1 MPAASGISPSPL
13 NAAPTLTLLGS
24 PHLQHGDARIDL
36 PDALPGYLVAYLATR
51 GDWVLREEIA
61 VLLWPEATES
71 EAQNN
76 LRVNLSR
83 LRPHLARW
91 GVEPLFVAERRRL
104 RLDIDSDVRAVRDAH
119 ARGAWVAAADAAG
132 GPFLDG
138 MSFRAFPVLGEWA
151 RSEREA
157 LRALWRDAVLRAADA
172 IAPQS
177 QLDLASRY
185 LAADPLD
192 EDIVRVQLGALA
204 ALGRNDEA
212 QRLFARFSDL
222 VRAELGVAVTVALA
236 DYAGRLGRPA
246 AGEALP
252 AARLGT
258 DEPLIGREAEL
269 ETIAQLVVDAPLVT
283 VLGLG
288 GIGKTRLARALQAA
302 LAPQFGG
309 GVVWLSLLD
318 LSGVAEIV
326 RRLGDLLQLK
336 LEGGR
341 DAVEQIIE
349 HIGGQSLLL
358 VLDNA
363 EHLLAERAALH
374 ALLSRL
380 LDGCPPLHCLVAS
393 REALDHPRERT
404 VRLEGLTMPDASAG
418 TAALGTAA
426 VRLFVQQA
434 QQRRPAFDP
443 RSAVADLAQIARL
456 TGGMPLAL
464 RIAAGW
470 TGFLSCADI
479 AAELRRGLDALDPGS
494 GESAGVRATL
504 QQSWARLSAAE
515 QSALAALS
523 VFVSPF
529 SAQAAREVAQAA
541 LPVLG
546 SLSERCLL
554 LPGDAGDAP
563 DRTRF
568 ELHPLVRAFAAERLA
583 ADAAAQRQA
592 SDRHASHVMRMLAPW
607 TDFSAVDQRKALL
620 AVGTLLPEALS
631 AWRWALAAGRS
642 DFIAAAARVLGN
654 YFELKGRWDEGI
666 ALLAAAEPQLD
677 AEQRRER
684 AALAAVAGARARLLH
699 RNGSPDA
706 EDVARRALEWSRSIG
721 HHAGIGRA
729 LCSLG
734 DVLLLDGRLAEAFET
749 YQEALDMARADGN
762 RPAQAA
768 ASAGVALVRL
778 RQRDNGAAEALW
790 REALALHRDL
800 GNWTAAVRI
809 HNNLGYLLAETGR
822 FDEAQQLLDEG
833 LRLCDTV
840 GIAALRPGLLVNLS
854 LLHLKAGRP
863 QAAMTFAEL
872 AAPESRNSGDRQM
885 QLWALLLL
893 AEIAVEQRDAGR
905 TAASLREALHLARA
919 SGDMQNLFGAL
930 QCYAALCLLQDHR
943 DAAAV
948 VWLAL
953 LAHPR
958 LSADIRASI
967 DRQWQAAGFDDEL
980 ISAARSKAQGTDT
993 LALVEQA
1000 LAELD
1005 RSTAF
1010 APQQALA

>member
-1 MPAASGISPSPL
+1 MTDDTSPSL
-13 NAAPTLTLLGS
+13 VLLGS
-24 PHLQHGDARIDL
+24 PHLRRAGARFDL

-51 GDWVLREEIA
+51 SDWVLREEIA
-61 VLLWPEATES
+61 VVLWPEATES

-76 LRVNLSR
+76 LRVNLTR

-91 GVEPLFVAERRRL
+91 GIEPLFVAERRRL
-104 RLDIDSDVRAVRDAH
+104 RLDLDSDVRTVRGAH
-119 ARGAWVAAADAAG
+119 ALGAWIAVADASR

-138 MSFRAFPVLGEWA
+138 LSFRAFAVLGEWA

-157 LRALWRDAVLRAADA
+157 LRALWRDAVLRATDA
-172 IAPQS
+172 VAPQS
-177 QLDLASRY
+177 RLDLTSRY

-204 ALGRNDEA
+204 ALGRSDEA
-212 QRLFARFSDL
+212 QRVFTRFSEQ
-222 VRAELGVAVTVALA
+222 VRTELGVDVTIALA
-236 DYAGRLGRPA
+236 DYAGRLGLPA
-246 AGEALP
+246 AGETSP
-252 AARLGT
+252 AVRPDT

-269 ETIAQLVVDAPLVT
+269 AAIARLVIDTPLVT

-288 GIGKTRLARALQAA
+288 GIGKTRLARALQVQLA
-302 LAPQFGG
+302 LQFSSG
-309 GVVWLSLLD
+309 GVLWLSLMD

-341 DAVEQIIE
+341 DAVEQITA
-349 HIGGQSLLL
+349 HVGDRSLLL
-358 VLDNA
+358 ILDNA

-374 ALLSRL
+374 ALLTRL
-380 LDGCPPLHCLVAS
+380 LDECPQLHCLVAS
-393 REALDHPRERT
+393 REALAHPREQT
-404 VRLEGLTMPDASAG
+404 VRLEGLAVPHEGAG
-418 TAALGTAA
+418 AAALGTAA

-434 QQRRPAFDP
+434 QRRHPAFDP
-443 RSAVADLAQIARL
+443 RGAATDLVQIARL
-456 TGGMPLAL
+456 NGGMPLAL

-470 TGFLSCADI
+470 AGFLSCADI
-479 AAELRRGLDALDPGS
+479 AAEVRRGLDALDPGT
-494 GESAGVRATL
+494 GESTGVRATL
-504 QQSWARLSAAE
+504 QQSWTRLSATE

-554 LPGDAGDAP
+554 LPGEVGSSA

-583 ADAAAQRQA
+583 ADAAAQRQTR
-592 SDRHASHVMRMLAPW
+592 DRHASHVARMLAPW

-620 AVGTLLPEALS
+620 AVGALLPEALA

-642 DFIAAAARVLGN
+642 DFIAAVARVLGN

-666 ALLAAAEPQLD
+666 ALLASAEPQLD
-677 AEQRRER
+677 ADQRGER
-684 AALAAVAGARARLLH
+684 AALAAIAGARARLLH
-699 RNGSPDA
+699 RNGNPDA
-706 EDVARRALEWSRSIG
+706 EDVARRALAWSRSIG
-721 HHAGIGRA
+721 HHAGIGNS
-729 LCSLG
+729 LCTLG
-734 DVLLLDGRLAEAFET
+734 DVLLLDGRLAEALDA
-749 YQEALDMARADGN
+749 YQEALDMARADGS
-762 RPAQAA
+762 RGAQAA
-768 ASAGVALVRL
+768 ASAGVALVRI
-778 RQRDNGAAEALW
+778 RQGDNDAAETLW

-822 FDEAQQLLDEG
+822 FDEAQLLLDEG

-863 QAAMTFAEL
+863 QAALAFAEL
-872 AAPESRNSGDRQM
+872 AEPESRHSGDRQM
-885 QLWALLLL
+885 RLWSLLLL
-893 AEIAVEQRDAGR
+893 AEIALEQRDSGR
-905 TAASLREALHLARA
+905 AAASLRDALWLARA
-919 SGDMQNLFGAL
+919 SGDMQNLLGAL
-930 QCYAALCLLQDHR
+930 QTYAALRLLR
-943 DAAAV
+943 NNREAAAV
-948 VWLAL
+948 VWLAV

-958 LSADIRASI
+958 LSADIRSNI
-967 DRQWQAAGFDDEL
+967 ERQWQAAGFDDEL
-980 ISAARSKAQGTDT
+980 IAGARCKAQGTDA

-1000 LAELD
+1000 LVELD
-1005 RSTAF
+1005 TSA
-1010 APQQALA
+1010 APTSGHTCG